1 MRDVS
6 FIDTNILVY
15 AYDSE
20 AGRKH
25 NMAMELMDNLWIA
38 RNGVLS
44 TQVLCE
50 FFATVTRKIPNPVSI
65 DHAREII
72 EDYASSWRIITIT
85 QDIILNAIGIVK
97 DHAFSFWDALIWSA
111 AKHSGAIRIYT
122 GNFQHGLV
130 IDGVEFADPFL
141 SQR

>member
-20 AGRKH
+20 AGKKH
-25 NMAMELMDNLWIA
+25 GLAMELMDSLWIA

-50 FFATVTRKIPNPVSI
+50 FFVTVTRKIPNPMSI
-65 DHAREII
+65 DHARQII
-72 EDYASSWRIITIT
+72 EDYASSWRIIIIT
-85 QDIILNAIGIVK
+85 EDIILNAIDIMK
-97 DHAFSFWDALIWSA
+97 SHALSFWDALIWSA
-111 AKHSGAIRIYT
+111 AKYSDAIHIYT
-122 GNFQHGLV
+122 EDFQHGLV
-130 IDGVEFADPFL
+130 IDGIESTDPFL
-141 SQR
+141 SS

>member
-25 NMAMELMDNLWIA
+25 DLAMELMDSLWIA
-38 RNGVLS
+38 GNGILS

-50 FFATVTRKIPNPVSI
+50 FFVTVTGKIPNPISI
-65 DHAREII
+65 DRARQII
-72 EDYASSWRIITIT
+72 EDYASSWRVIIIT
-85 QDIILNAIGIVK
+85 QDIILTAIDIMK
-97 DHAFSFWDALIWSA
+97 NYALSFWDALIWSA
-111 AKHSGAIRIYT
+111 AKHSGAMRIYT
-122 GNFQHGLV
+122 EDFQHGLA
-130 IDGVEFADPFL
+130 IDGVECTDPFL
-141 SQR
+141 S